1 MKIISL
7 VPSLTETLVDF
18 GLREDELVGRTK
30 FCIHPSPFIDQIPII
45 GGTKNI
51 RIEKI
56 LELQPDLVI
65 ASKEENV
72 KEQIEELQKYVPVM
86 VTDIATISDAIHTM
100 KIIAEKIG
108 KKTTA
113 MPIILAIEEMYQN
126 SQESLGKTVS
136 YLIWTAPNMSIGH
149 DTFIHS
155 MLAHFGFENSMKNH
169 TRYPYI
175 SDEILSHSDFIFL
188 SSEPYP
194 FSEKHV
200 ALFQEKFPNSQVIL
214 VDGEA
219 FSWYGTRMRKSMY
232 YLSELKLSVF

>member
-7 VPSLTETLVDF
+7 VPSLTETLIDF
-18 GLREDELVGRTK
+18 GLTERELIGRTK
-30 FCIHPSPFIDQIPII
+30 FCIHPRNIVTGIPIL

-51 RIEKI
+51 RVEKI

-72 KEQIEELQKYVPVM
+72 KEQIEALQEYVNVM
-86 VTDIATISDAIHTM
+86 VTDIATISDAIDTM
-100 KIIAEKIG
+100 KLIAEKIA
-108 KKTTA
+108 KKNTA
-113 MPIILAIEEMYQN
+113 LPLISAIEEMYHAPR
-126 SQESLGKTVS
+126 ESLGKTVS

-149 DTFIHS
+149 DTFIHA
-155 MLAHFGFENSMKNH
+155 MMTHFGFENSMRNH

-194 FSEKHV
+194 FSEKHL
-200 ALFQEKFPNSQVIL
+200 ALFQTKFPKSQVKL

-219 FSWYGTRMRKSMY
+219 FSWYGTRMAKTYDYIST
-232 YLSELKLSVF
+232 LLAD